1 MRKSSKI
8 IALLVTLVMLVCA
21 LAVAINA
28 STELPSVTVA
38 DKTNSYDMNAIEAK
52 IHDETGKWFRD
63 NSDNASKID
72 AYCTKYQGFEGIS
85 YKVDATMDE
94 ATTNPINVFAGGNP
108 NFFEYKIAAEKMT
121 GDAVAEVVGTE
132 ANHYLRFSS
141 TKAGEG
147 TIRFWYDVAQRTT
160 VVNAGNP
167 GGSPMAGVY
176 DFDFT
181 ADQYVK
187 AGGGLTTDIAEAEN
201 GGKLAYSE
209 KNGISFYIGKGK
221 ITISFE
227 YDESSNRWYVCYGD
241 GKMVLRPELGAWNH
255 ITVVNVPFS
264 DNSVEETKNKMR
276 LATYV
281 YLDGELVGFDEPF
294 GVGTIITDNSYP
306 STFGFHEDNNPYT
319 PDDMSLCLDNLT
331 FVHYNRC
338 NGSNAGVDGIV
349 TYGDLFTKQYPQV
362 YPESLNGTL
371 KVAVWAWGDTTAR
384 PADEAV
390 AERYGRLGYAVYS
403 DEYTYPAGT
412 TYAATITRGAVVDG
426 YYGIGQAIAN
436 LQAGDTLTIRSG
448 LVYNYKGNASFTVV
462 CDEGAITLPR
472 DSEMALVRTAN
483 GYNVVAQSTIVDEVA
498 QLMLFPTYEDYQ
510 AAISEKTFTSHNFTV
525 IQGAPLDPEDTN
537 SVNYPDHYVWIIV
550 DPTNEFAVVASDLSA
565 SDLVSAEVIA
575 AAEAAAAN
583 EATLM
588 IYPAP
593 KASITVNWYASKDA
607 ATPFATA
614 TYKDGE
620 TIVVPDTTGVEE
632 LKALV
637 PFNEYVDLIFGGTFV
652 DAEGNAFVAGTTASA
667 SVDYYAVIDTPQIK
681 AEYAKM
687 GYMNLK
693 LTARQIIGQVY
704 APITNEEGVKWSV
717 VPGKA
722 TVEIGGKTYGMIADN
737 NYLPYSVFGHDKL
750 GDKSVTVTVNG
761 KTSAPAS
768 ITLPTLRDYY
778 RYVLEHKSA
787 YTDKERQLILD
798 LVQYQSLFMS
808 SQTGKTAY
816 QYVGEVYKDFESECT
831 KLNTL
836 TFAGDTKYDLPETLP
851 TGINGI
857 TLALQGSGAYSFW
870 KFAVEVDPATYVYD
884 ASNPIT
890 MEYTTWAS
898 DGTPTTAVFKL
909 TDKLEVGGKTY
920 YINLD
925 NANSMHSAALTED
938 VVFTIGETVIN
949 YNLATYIQNVEAA
962 DGDATVVRA
971 MYAFSKS
978 LYAYITAPVD

>member
-1 MRKSSKI
+1 MERKNFKMRKSSKI

-108 NFFEYKIAAEKMT
+108 NFFECKLAAEKMT

-209 KNGISFYIGKGK
+209 KNGISFYIGNGK

-264 DNSVEETKNKMR
+264 DNSVEETKNQMR

-306 STFGFHEDNNPYT
+306 YSFGFHEDNNPYT

-338 NGSNAGVDGIV
+338 KGSDAGVDGIV

-472 DSEMALVRTAN
+472 DSEMALVRTTN
-483 GYNVVAQSTIVDEVA
+483 GYNVVAQSTVDEVA
-498 QLMLFPTYEDYQ
+498 HVSLFPTYEDYVD
-510 AAISEKTFTSHNFTV
+510 EENGVYHDFTI
-525 IQGAPLDPEDTN
+525 IQGAPIDPEDAEG
-537 SVNYPDHYVWIIV
+537 VNYPDHYVWI
-550 DPTNEFAVVASDLSA
+550 VADTDGKIIAEGLSA
-565 SDLVSAEVIA
+565 SDLATAEMIA
-575 AAEAAAAN
+575 NAAY
-583 EATLM
+583 

-593 KASITVNWYASKDA
+593 KAQYTVNWYTSKDA
-607 ATPFATA
+607 ETPFLTE
-614 TYKDGE
+614 TYKDGA
-620 TIVVPDTTGVEE
+620 TIVVPDTSSVEE

-681 AEYAKM
+681 ADYASKA
-687 GYMNLK
+687 YMNVRLA
-693 LTARQIIGQVY
+693 TRWMIVQVY
-704 APITNEEGVKWSV
+704 APITNEEGVKWSNIS
-717 VPGKA
+717 
-722 TVEIGGKTYGMIADN
+722 TEDIGGKTYGLMSN
-737 NYLPYSVFGHDKL
+737 NDKYPYSNYNHGKV
-750 GDKSVTVTVNG
+750 GDKTVTVTVNG
-761 KTSAPAS
+761 KTSAPVK
-768 ITLPTLRDYY
+768 I
-778 RYVLEHKSA
+778 
-787 YTDKERQLILD
+787 
-798 LVQYQSLFMS
+798 
-808 SQTGKTAY
+808 
-816 QYVGEVYKDFESECT
+816 
-831 KLNTL
+831 
-836 TFAGDTKYDLPETLP
+836 
-851 TGINGI
+851 
-857 TLALQGSGAYSFW
+857 
-870 KFAVEVDPATYVYD
+870 
-884 ASNPIT
+884 
-890 MEYTTWAS
+890 
-898 DGTPTTAVFKL
+898 
-909 TDKLEVGGKTY
+909 
-920 YINLD
+920 
-925 NANSMHSAALTED
+925 
-938 VVFTIGETVIN
+938 
-949 YNLATYIQNVEAA
+949 
-962 DGDATVVRA
+962 
-971 MYAFSKS
+971 
-978 LYAYITAPVD
+978 